1 MLERK
6 MMAST
11 REETQATRKFTLP
24 ILKGPALLAGQRLTV
39 GDSLV
44 HAEYGPLEIAGYG
57 WTNGAL
63 GHYLKLVGDEDAPE
77 KWSFDRGGPNSLPDA
92 FAANRLSLGGEIEGR
107 QPR

>member
-1 MLERK
+1 V
-6 MMAST
+6 S
-11 REETQATRKFTLP
+11 ETAATATETGPDTEFVLP
-24 ILKGPALLAGQRLTV
+24 EIDGPALLAGQRLMV

-44 HAEYGPLEIAGYG
+44 HAEYGLLEIAGYG

-92 FAANRLSLGGEIEGR
+92 FAANQLSLEG
-107 QPR
+107 